1 MSNPPQAG
9 PATPDPRP
17 RLPTT
22 NHGPAATRIRE
33 YQHDRASRT
42 STAGPPST
50 QPTTT
55 PPNGANAPLQAVRL
69 DKRECPRI
77 CVGMSERDR
86 HVYEYE
92 KPDAEERAHDRA
104 RAPSV

>member
-55 PPNGANAPLQAVRL
+55 PPNGANAPLQAARL
-69 DKRECPRI
+69 DKRRSISAVEPGELPNAGEGGRLPRALW
-77 CVGMSERDR
+77 VRRSL
-86 HVYEYE
+86 
-92 KPDAEERAHDRA
+92 
-104 RAPSV
+104 